1 MNMRKTG
8 ILAAALLVLGLGACG
23 SDDDAF
29 QTGSGPAGAAKVAS
43 VTVITDTPTIPS
55 SGLTPANISVLVRD
69 TNNQFLKEVPVQFS
83 ASSGGLTVTSAVTDA
98 NGIAHAT
105 LSPSGDSSN
114 RSITVTAQASGQSGQ
129 VSVAVTGTTVS
140 IQGPDSLV
148 TNTAGNYEAIV
159 VNSAGNPVAGQTVT
173 LTSAPAA
180 TFSAST
186 VTTDANGRAAFTMT
200 PTTGTS
206 VTLTAAA
213 AGTNAS
219 KAVSV
224 STDSFSFTSP
234 AANAAFGLS
243 PNPAPVAVTWSSAG
257 VPVVGGT
264 VTFSTTRGT
273 IAVPVVTTNASGVAN
288 ATLTST
294 TAGEAVVT
302 ATNNKGSTQR
312 KIVFVAANASQID
325 LQANPFTVNI
335 NQSSTITAVVRDP
348 NNNLVAGRSVV
359 FGLSDPT
366 GGSLSVGTAVTD
378 GQGRASTVYS
388 ASSTSSATNGVHI
401 TATVSGVPSATDTVD
416 LTVAGSPLFLSFG
429 TGNKIEEINNDTQ
442 YKLNYVVQVTDSNG
456 AGVAGVSVSLSAL
469 SWNYVKGFRYV
480 PLNATTWS
488 TQSSTLPGASSC
500 MNEDRLL
507 GNAAFDFNGILD
519 LGEDANSNGSLQ
531 SGNIA
536 TIVPGSGT
544 TDANGFLN
552 FSIYYPQEYA
562 YYLSIVLRART
573 AVQGTEFIRQSLPF
587 DLPGVATDF
596 NNINVAPPGM
606 TSPFGTGTSCSNP
619 N

>member
-8 ILAAALLVLGLGACG
+8 ILAAALLVLGLTACG
-23 SDDDAF
+23 SEDDAF
-29 QTGSGPAGAAKVAS
+29 QSGSGPAGSAKVAS
-43 VTVITDTPTIPS
+43 VTVVTDSPTIPS
-55 SGLTPANISVLVRD
+55 SGLNPANISVLVRD
-69 TNNQFLKEVPVQFS
+69 TNNQFLKDVPVQFS
-83 ASSGGLTVTSAVTDA
+83 SSSGGLTVTNAVTDA

-105 LSPSGDSSN
+105 LSPSGDPSN
-114 RSITVTAQASGQSGQ
+114 RTITVSAQASGQSGQ
-129 VSVAVTGTTVS
+129 VTVAVAGTTVS

-148 TNTAGNYEAIV
+148 TNTAGSYEAIV

-186 VTTDANGRAAFTMT
+186 VTTDGNGRAAFTMT
-200 PTTGTS
+200 ATTGTS

-213 AGTNAS
+213 AGTTAT
-219 KAVSV
+219 KAVTV
-224 STDSFSFTSP
+224 SADSFAFTTP
-234 AANAAFGLS
+234 AAGAAFGLA
-243 PNPAPVAVTWSSAG
+243 PASATLTTMWSSG
-257 VPVVGGT
+257 GTPVNAGT
-264 VTFSTTRGT
+264 VTFSTTRGSFVGPNAATPVGGQASVT
-273 IAVPVVTTNASGVAN
+273 IN
-288 ATLTST
+288 ST

-302 ATNNKGSTQR
+302 ATNTTGGSTQR
-312 KIVFVAANASQID
+312 RIVFVASNASQID
-325 LQANPFTVNI
+325 VQANPFTVGI
-335 NQSSTITAVVRDP
+335 GQTSTITAVVRDA
-348 NNNLVAGRSVV
+348 NNNLVAGRNVV

-366 GGSLSVGTAVTD
+366 GGSLSVGTGVTD
-378 GQGRASTVYS
+378 SQGRASTVYN
-388 ASSTSSATNGVHI
+388 ASSISSATNGVHV
-401 TATVSGVPSATDTVD
+401 TASVPGTPATDTVD
-416 LTVAGSPLFLSFG
+416 LTVNGASLFLSFG
-429 TGNKIEEINNDTQ
+429 TGNKIEEVNNDTQ
-442 YKLNYVVQVTDSNG
+442 YKLNYVVQVTDSTG
-456 AGVAGVSVSLSAL
+456 GGVAGVSVSLSAL

-480 PLNATTWS
+480 PLNATVWS
-488 TQSSTLPGASSC
+488 TQSSTMPGAPSC
-500 MNEDRLL
+500 INEDRKT
-507 GNAAFDFNGILD
+507 GSPSFDFNGILD
-519 LGEDANSNGSLQ
+519 SGEDENLNGSLQ